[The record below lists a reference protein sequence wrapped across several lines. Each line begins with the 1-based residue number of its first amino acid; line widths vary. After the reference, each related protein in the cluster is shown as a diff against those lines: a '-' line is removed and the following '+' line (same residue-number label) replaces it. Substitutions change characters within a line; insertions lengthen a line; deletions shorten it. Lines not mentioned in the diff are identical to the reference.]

1 MINVGFLSNVH
12 KAKAYPSFVGYA
24 FGFRRVMSLEKNSHI
39 FYFGERFKKLER
51 AIKEESRG
59 SIALSYLTQP

>member
-1 MINVGFLSNVH
+1 MT
-12 KAKAYPSFVGYA
+12 KAYLTKEGYA
-24 FGFRRVMSLEKNSHI
+24 FGFRRVISLEKAYILFLNWRKI
-39 FYFGERFKKLER
+39 FKKLER